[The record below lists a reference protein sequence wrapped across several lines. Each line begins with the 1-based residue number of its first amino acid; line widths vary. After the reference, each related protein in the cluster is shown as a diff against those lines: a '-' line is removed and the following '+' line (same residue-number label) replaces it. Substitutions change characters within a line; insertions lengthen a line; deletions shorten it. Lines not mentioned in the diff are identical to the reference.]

1 MPKRIREWNLSRRGR
16 GAVGQLNQEALTPPA
31 DEVCLHALA
40 ASSVSSV
47 LSVLLLLIALPLTAQ
62 SKPLAKRLDA
72 ILDAPGFNH
81 QLWGV
86 ALIDKG
92 GHLLYGR
99 NEDRLFIPASNTK
112 LMVTS
117 NAVARLAPDFTVK
130 TSIYPAGP
138 VNAGVVAGDLVLY
151 GRGDPTWS
159 KRCYGLDTTV
169 VGACDTDP
177 FAKFHLLA
185 SQLRAAGVREVLGD
199 LVGDGSYFEPQLISG
214 EWSAYDLNWW
224 YAAPVSGLGFNDNSV
239 DLHWKPAAAEGQPAE
254 VVMEPDLGDVTLEN
268 RSRTIAVGGRTTLDF
283 FRTPGTLALWAEG
296 DVALDNRGGT
306 ESFALPDPALFA
318 ARALRQ
324 ALGQAGIIIRGTVRS
339 TTDSLQYRSARSAP
353 ALAEVSSRPLRD
365 WIFPILNTSQNWFAE
380 MLLKQLGR
388 QFGGSGSWQGGLDA
402 ERRFLIDSMQVDS
415 AQISLADG
423 SGLSADNLVS
433 PLAFTRVLNFI
444 RRNPHF
450 AVFTAGLP
458 RAGQPGSLR
467 GRFKGTPIEG
477 RVAAKTG
484 TISLAS
490 SLSGYIFTAA
500 GDTLIFSI
508 QANHHTATDHDMK
521 NQIDSLV
528 VAMARR

>member
-1 MPKRIREWNLSRRGR
+1 MSGRSRIHSPAS
-16 GAVGQLNQEALTPPA
+16 AVL
-31 DEVCLHALA
+31 C
-40 ASSVSSV
+40 VSSV
-47 LSVLLLLIALPLTAQ
+47 LSVLIVLLATSLQAQ
-62 SKPLAKRLDA
+62 SKTLARRLDA

-81 QLWGV
+81 QLWGI
-86 ALIDKG
+86 ALVDKG
-92 GHLLYGR
+92 GKLLYGR
-99 NEDRLFIPASNTK
+99 NADRLFIPASNTK
-112 LMVTS
+112 LVVTS
-117 NAVARLAPDFTVK
+117 NAVARLSPDFKVK
-130 TSIYPAGP
+130 TSLYATGP
-138 VNAGVVAGDLVLY
+138 LSAGVLAGDLVLY

-159 KRCYGLDTTV
+159 RRCYGLDTTV
-169 VGACDTDP
+169 AGSCDTDE
-177 FAKFHLLA
+177 FAKFRQLA
-185 SQLRAAGVREVLGD
+185 TDLRTAGVREVLGD

-239 DLHWKPAAAEGQPAE
+239 DLHWKPAASEGQPAE
-254 VVMEPDLGDVTLEN
+254 LVMDPDLGDLTLEN

-283 FRTPGTLALWAEG
+283 FRTAGTLGLWAEG

-306 ESFALPDPALFA
+306 ESFALPDPAIFA
-318 ARALRQ
+318 ARAFRQ
-324 ALGQAGIIIRGTVRS
+324 VLGQAGITIRGTVRS
-339 TTDSLQYRSARSAP
+339 TTDSLQYRAARGTP
-353 ALAEVSSRPLRD
+353 PLAEVESRPLKE

-388 QFGGSGSWQGGLDA
+388 QFGTAGSWQSGIA
-402 ERRFLIDSMQVDS
+402 VERRFLIDSMAVDS

-433 PLAFTRVLNFI
+433 PLAFTRVLNYM
-444 RRNPHF
+444 RRNPNF
-450 AVFTAGLP
+450 AVFTNGLP

-467 GRFKGTPIEG
+467 NRFKGTPLEG

-500 GDTLIFSI
+500 GDTLVFSI

-521 NQIDSLV
+521 AEIDSLV
-528 VAMARR
+528 VAMAHQPR